1 MSKKITYEKALEELE
16 SIDEELQ
23 GELVKIDELEEKT
36 KRAAYLIDWCRDKLT
51 GAEKQIGDLFNKD
64 V

>member
-16 SIDEELQ
+16 SIVEELQ